1 MNHLFFLK
9 ELCDS
14 KFRYLRIIILFS
26 VLIFSTIALVTYI
39 NAIVNWSIEPYK
51 SAQYDYK
58 LVALINDSVEKKLSE
73 NPYVEKIAFVLVTDL
88 YLNDKRVTA
97 ALIDHL
103 NKINLTIYNS
113 ATLKSGKFEE
123 KGIVVS
129 EKLAKK
135 IGIEMGDAVIINPIR
150 SMNPIMLKVTGIF
163 RSQTITGNIADAI
176 LEYPNEYREYFRKS
190 LPYNAL
196 YGEAYIKFKGGDL
209 EDKRRYAE
217 LINALVNLQ
226 TSSHDK
232 IILRDDRVKSMTEY
246 YAKEFNTPIMIAV
259 KYSGVFLFFVMAI
272 HEAITY
278 SGFAKR
284 AYRPVFKFS
293 NSFMLIQYLLMTT
306 SIILFSGG
314 LAIIY
319 AVAFSK
325 FYLGVAQQIDFTFV
339 SILLFMTILASWT
352 VFYIRTR
359 KEAEL

>member
-1 MNHLFFLK
+1 M
-9 ELCDS
+9 
-14 KFRYLRIIILFS
+14 
-26 VLIFSTIALVTYI
+26 YI

-58 LVALINDSVEKKLSE
+58 LVALINDSNETRWYE

-88 YLNDKRVTA
+88 YLNDKRVTG

-103 NKINLTIYNS
+103 NKANLTIYNS

-129 EKLAKK
+129 EKLAKD
-135 IGIEMGDAVIINPIR
+135 IGIKMGDVVIINSIR
-150 SMNPIMLKVTGIF
+150 SINPITLKVTGIF
-163 RSQTITGNIADAI
+163 RSQTITGNIADVI
-176 LEYPNEYREYFRKS
+176 LEYPNEYKEYFRKS

-196 YGEAYIKFKGGDL
+196 YGEAYIKFKDGDL
-209 EDKRRYAE
+209 EDKKHYAK
-217 LINALVNLQ
+217 LINDLVNLPI
-226 TSSHDK
+226 SSYDQ
-232 IILRDDRVKSMTEY
+232 IILRDDRVKNMTEY

-259 KYSGVFLFFVMAI
+259 KYGGVFLFFVIAI
-272 HEAITY
+272 YEAITY
-278 SGFAKR
+278 SGFVKR

-293 NSFMLIQYLLMTT
+293 HSFMLLQYFLIVT
-306 SIILFSGG
+306 SIILLSGG

-325 FYLGVAQQIDFTFV
+325 FYLGMPQEQINFTIVA
-339 SILLFMTILASWT
+339 ILLLMTILASWT

-359 KEAEL
+359 KEAELWQ